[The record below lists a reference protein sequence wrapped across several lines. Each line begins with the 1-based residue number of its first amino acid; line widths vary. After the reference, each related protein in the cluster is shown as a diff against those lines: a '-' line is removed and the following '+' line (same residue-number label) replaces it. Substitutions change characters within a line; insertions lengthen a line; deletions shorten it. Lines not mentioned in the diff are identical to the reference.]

1 MVERADV
8 NSVLSDIRA
17 LREQMQQRQQAQ
29 QPEQL
34 RPEQMQP
41 SQKVGEAQQGEG
53 TSFMETLQGAVNHV
67 NELQQTSSDL
77 KTRYTQGDPDV
88 DITRVM
94 VESEKAS
101 VAFDATVQVRN
112 RVVKAYE
119 DIMNMPI

>member
-17 LREQMQQRQQAQ
+17 LREQMQQRQQI
-29 QPEQL
+29 QPDQL

-41 SQKVGEAQQGEG
+41 SQKPGEAKQGEG
-53 TSFMETLQGAVNHV
+53 PSFMDTLQGAVNQV

-94 VESEKAS
+94 VESQKAS
-101 VAFDATVQVRN
+101 VAFEATTQVRN
-112 RVVKAYE
+112 RVVQAYE
-119 DIMNMPI
+119 KIMNMPI

>member
-1 MVERADV
+1 MMERADV
-8 NSVLSDIRA
+8 NSVLTDIRA
-17 LREQMQQRQQAQ
+17 LREQMQQRQQV

-41 SQKVGEAQQGEG
+41 GQKPGEVQEGEG
-53 TSFMETLQGAVNHV
+53 ASFMDTLQGAVNQV

-77 KTRYTQGDPDV
+77 KTRYTQGDPEV

-101 VAFDATVQVRN
+101 VAFEATTQVRN
-112 RVVKAYE
+112 RVVQAYE
-119 DIMNMPI
+119 KIMNMPI

>member
-17 LREQMQQRQQAQ
+17 LREQMQQRQQV

-41 SQKVGEAQQGEG
+41 SQKPGEASQGEG
-53 TSFMETLQGAVNHV
+53 PSFMDTLQGAVNHV

-77 KTRYTQGDPDV
+77 KTRYVQGDPEV

-101 VAFDATVQVRN
+101 VAFEATTQVRN
-112 RVVKAYE
+112 RVVQAYE
-119 DIMNMPI
+119 KIMNMPI

>member
-8 NSVLSDIRA
+8 NSVLTDIRA
-17 LREQMQQRQQAQ
+17 LREQMQERQQV
-29 QPEQL
+29 QPDQL

-41 SQKVGEAQQGEG
+41 GQKPGEVQEGEG
-53 TSFMETLQGAVNHV
+53 PSFMDTLQGAVNQV

-77 KTRYTQGDPDV
+77 KTRYTQGDPEV

-101 VAFDATVQVRN
+101 VAFEATTQVRN

-119 DIMNMPI
+119 KIMNMPI